1 MISRTRRFVSTT
13 AALAIAAALGST
25 AVMAGKAEDTLNA
38 AFSAEVTTL
47 DSYKESGR
55 EGLVMARLIYDGLLY
70 KDMKT
75 GEFKPEI
82 AESFKVVDDKTIDF
96 TLRRGVKFHNGQE
109 LTADDV
115 AYTLNLVSSKEY
127 NARYQIAVEWIERV
141 EKTGDYA
148 VRLHMKTANP
158 IALEMLAGNLP
169 IYPKAYYEQAGSQ
182 GMSVKPIGAGPYRV
196 AEVTPGSRYVLERF
210 DGYYAGSPKGAAK
223 IKRMVM
229 RVLPEANTQYA
240 ELVSGQLDWIW
251 RVPPDDARN
260 LSRQSRV
267 AISNAQIM
275 RFAYIGINPN
285 YQDGKSPLADVRV
298 RQAIN
303 MAVDKPGIV
312 KALVGGASQAIA
324 SACNPIQ
331 FGCETNVPTYAFD
344 AAKAKALLAE
354 AGHPN
359 GIKLDL
365 VFASLPK
372 IQAEAIAANLAKAG
386 IQVTLNE
393 QQYAPAI
400 SAWREGRAPL
410 LLTNWGSYGVGDVG
424 LSVGQFFSGT
434 GDDLAKDK
442 EIIPLLQG
450 ANTSM
455 DRDKRKAD
463 YSKALK
469 LIAERAYW
477 VPLWTYNVNT
487 AHSKDLDVVQN
498 ADEFVDFHRAYW
510 K

>member
-1 MISRTRRFVSTT
+1 MNQWTRHCATAV
-13 AALAIAAALGST
+13 AALAIAASLGNAPAL
-25 AVMAGKAEDTLNA
+25 AGKADDTLNA

-47 DSYKESGR
+47 DAYKESGR
-55 EGLVMARLIYDGLLY
+55 EGLVMARLIYDCLLY

-75 GEFKPEI
+75 GEFKPEL
-82 AESFKVVDDKTIDF
+82 AETFKIVDDKTIDF

-109 LTADDV
+109 LSADDV
-115 AYTLNLVSSKEY
+115 VYTLNLVSSKEY
-127 NARYQIAVEWIERV
+127 NARYQIAVDWIERV
-141 EKTGDYA
+141 EKTGDLS
-148 VRLHMKTANP
+148 VRLHMKKANP
-158 IALEMLAGNLP
+158 LALEMLAGNLP

-196 AEVTPGSRYVLERF
+196 VEVTPGTRYVLERF
-210 DGYYAGSPKGAAK
+210 ADYYAGSPKGAAK
-223 IKRMVM
+223 IKRMIM
-229 RVLPEANTQYA
+229 RVLPEANTQYV
-240 ELVSGQLDWIW
+240 ELVNGQLDWIW

-275 RFAYIGINPN
+275 RFAYIAINPN

-303 MAVDKPGIV
+303 MAVDKASIV
-312 KALVGGASQAIA
+312 KALVGGASQPIV

-331 FGCETNVPTYAFD
+331 FGCDTAVTSYPFD
-344 AAKAKALLAE
+344 GAKAKALLAE

-365 VFASLPK
+365 VVTSLPK
-372 IQAEAIAANLAKAG
+372 VQAEAIAANLAKAG

-410 LLTNWGSYGVGDVG
+410 LLTNWGSYGVGDAG

-442 EIIPLLQG
+442 EIIPLLES

-463 YSKALK
+463 YAKALK
-469 LIAERAYW
+469 MIADKAYW
-477 VPLWTYNVNT
+477 LPLWTYNVNT

-498 ADEFVDFHRAYW
+498 ADEFVEFYRAYW